1 MIVYCSFSTVS
12 NAEMAAQDLVEQ
24 GEIDQA
30 IAIYQQ
36 LQPPSARIFHAIGT
50 LYTNKIGNYELAI
63 SCFEEALHI
72 QEKVSRSSFPLNKE
86 IKYKRIFLSRMVR
99 MPVTV
104 SLDLDL
110 LIKIFVN
117 LN

>member
-1 MIVYCSFSTVS
+1 MT
-12 NAEMAAQDLVEQ
+12 AEDLVEQ

-36 LQPPSARIFHAIGT
+36 LQPQSARIFHAIGM

-72 QEKVSRSSFPLNKE
+72 QEKVSRSRF
-86 IKYKRIFLSRMVR
+86 
-99 MPVTV
+99 
-104 SLDLDL
+104 SL
-110 LIKIFVN
+110 KQEMK
-117 LN
+117 